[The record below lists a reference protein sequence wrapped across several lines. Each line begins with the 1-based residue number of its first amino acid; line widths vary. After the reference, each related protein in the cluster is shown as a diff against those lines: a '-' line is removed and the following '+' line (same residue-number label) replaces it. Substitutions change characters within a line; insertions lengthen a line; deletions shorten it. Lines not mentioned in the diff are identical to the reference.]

1 MSNGTSRP
9 SSRRLALLALLPLAA
24 TPFLGACQTG
34 QPIESGHHWTVE
46 SLPDRMMKHF
56 TGYRAEKDGSFRD
69 FQYRKKKDINV
80 TLRRH
85 FANSSADN
93 PFEANDASQ
102 TKRRPPHSLAPDP
115 LYYFHA
121 ESVFM
126 GLASLGLNGSFVPV
140 PVESLLAT
148 VFGGWSEFGRG
159 FTQGADGN
167 ATNPPGVSKFR
178 VKNR

>member
-1 MSNGTSRP
+1 MSIGKLRP
-9 SSRRLALLALLPLAA
+9 SSRLLALLAVVPL
-24 TPFLGACQTG
+24 LGACQTG
-34 QPIESGHHWTVE
+34 LTSSDGAHWTVD
-46 SLPDRMMKHF
+46 SLPERMMKRF
-56 TGYRAEKDGSFRD
+56 TGYRADTDGSFRD

-85 FANSSADN
+85 FANNSADN

-102 TKRRPPHSLAPDP
+102 TKPRPPHSPAPDP

-140 PVESLLAT
+140 PVESILAT

-159 FTQGADGN
+159 FTKGASGN
-167 ATNPPGVSKFR
+167 AGKPPGVSKFE

>member
-1 MSNGTSRP
+1 MSIGTLRSP
-9 SSRRLALLALLPLAA
+9 SCLLACLGVLPL
-24 TPFLGACQTG
+24 LGACQTG
-34 QPIESGHHWTVE
+34 QTLDSGYHWTVE
-46 SLPDRMMKHF
+46 SLPNRMMKRF
-56 TGYRAEKDGSFRD
+56 TGYRADSDGTFRD

-85 FANSSADN
+85 FANNSADN

-102 TKRRPPHSLAPDP
+102 TTRRPPHSLAPDP

-121 ESVFM
+121 ESVFT

-140 PVESLLAT
+140 PIDSILAT
-148 VFGGWSEFGRG
+148 VFGGWSEFRRG
-159 FTQGADGN
+159 FTQGASGN
-167 ATNPPGVSKFR
+167 AINPPGVSKFE